1 MGRKN
6 KILIADDNERIHGL
20 LTNFLSADQFD
31 IIHAY
36 DGKET
41 LRLAEEELPDLIILD
56 IMMPIIDGRDIC
68 KKLKSEPETKN
79 IKIIMLTG
87 KVEQHDRLVGFELG
101 ADEYIPKP
109 CSIDYLARKITALLK

>member
-6 KILIADDNERIHGL
+6 KLLIADDNERIHGL
-20 LTNFLSADQFD
+20 LTNFLSSDQFD

-41 LRLAEEELPDLIILD
+41 LRLVEDQQPDLIVLD
-56 IMMPIIDGRDIC
+56 IMMPFIDGRDIC

-87 KVEQHDRLVGFELG
+87 KIEQHDRIVGFEVG
-101 ADEYIPKP
+101 ADEYITKP
-109 CSIDYLARKITALLK
+109 CSIDYLARKIKALLE

>member
-1 MGRKN
+1 MEKKN
-6 KILIADDNERIHGL
+6 KVLIADDNERIHSL
-20 LTNFLSADQFD
+20 ITDSLSSDQFD

-41 LRLAEEELPDLIILD
+41 LRLVEEQLPDLIILD
-56 IMMPIIDGRDIC
+56 IMMPLIDGRDIC
-68 KKLKSEPETKN
+68 KKLKSEPVTKN

-109 CSIDYLARKITALLK
+109 CSIDYLGRKIKALLE